1 MSEFR
6 RVLLVLSKCYS
17 VVPIGEHAV
26 NKALSAEWKDFED
39 SMQYYAAV
47 DAACECIV
55 TRNVKDFSLS
65 EMPVYSPDDFLTML
79 RK

>member
-1 MSEFR
+1 MKVF
-6 RVLLVLSKCYS
+6 LDTNIL
-17 VVPIGEHAV
+17 
-26 NKALSAEWKDFED
+26 N
-39 SMQYYAAV
+39 AAV